1 MDCSTPG
8 FPVLHPIPELAQTHA
23 HQVGDVIQPSH
34 PLSFPSPPAFN
45 LSQHQGLFQWVSSSS
60 QVASN
65 IRASASVLPVNIQH
79 WVPLGLT
86 GSSPH
91 SPRDSKE
98 SSPTSQLK
106 SINSSVLSFLHSP
119 TLTSI
124 PDHWKNHS
132 LDEQWETKNNFLKHK
147 SSQIMKCLGI
157 NLTKYVQDLYAEI
170 YIILKKELNAVL
182 NKWRDILC

>member
-1 MDCSTPG
+1 MTLYVYVIIIFKNSKSGTFFFFIFLHWLCELCCSVAQSCPALCDPMDCSTSG
-8 FPVLHPIPELAQTHA
+8 FPVLHQIPELAQTHA

-45 LSQHQGLFQWVSSSS
+45 LSQHQGLFQWVSSLS

-65 IRASASVLPVNIQH
+65 IRASASVFPVNIQH

-98 SSPTSQLK
+98 SSPTPQFE
-106 SINSSVLSFLHSP
+106 SINSSALILLYDP
-119 TLTSI
+119 TLITIQSY
-124 PDHWKNHS
+124 WKNHS
-132 LDEQWETKNNFLKHK
+132 FDSKESKETL
-147 SSQIMKCLGI
+147 
-157 NLTKYVQDLYAEI
+157 
-170 YIILKKELNAVL
+170 
-182 NKWRDILC
+182 LC